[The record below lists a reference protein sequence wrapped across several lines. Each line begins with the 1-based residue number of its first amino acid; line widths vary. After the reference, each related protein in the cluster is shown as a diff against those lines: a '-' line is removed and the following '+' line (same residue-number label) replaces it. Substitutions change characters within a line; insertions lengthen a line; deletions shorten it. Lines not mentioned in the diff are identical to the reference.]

1 MRHARH
7 NAIKMRCFDFTHAIV
22 RAPGRSVVDGLRA
35 HDGPAPDFAAV
46 AREHDGYARALA
58 ACGLDLTI
66 LDPLE
71 DHPDALFVEDPAL
84 VFAEGAILLRPGA
97 ESRAAEAA
105 LLRPALERHFAD
117 VQVLSEGHADGGD
130 VMVTPDA
137 VMIGLSART
146 DAAGAVA
153 LTTALARL
161 GRRAMI
167 VAPPA
172 GALHLKTIASLIDEE
187 TILTTPEGAAS
198 GLFSRFRQV
207 VLAPEE
213 AAAANALR
221 INDTLLLPAHHPR
234 IADRLTGLGYHLM
247 LLDTSHVARIDAGL
261 SCMSLRW

>member
-1 MRHARH
+1 
-7 NAIKMRCFDFTHAIV
+7 MRCFDFTHAIL
-22 RAPGRSVVDGLRA
+22 RRPGHSVVDGLRA
-35 HDGPAPDFAAV
+35 HGGPAPVFAEI

-84 VFAEGAILLRPGA
+84 VFPEGAILLRPGA
-97 ESRAAEAA
+97 ASRAAEAA
-105 LLRPALERHFAD
+105 QLRPALERHFTD
-117 VQVLSEGHADGGD
+117 VQPLAAGHADGGD

-153 LTTALARL
+153 LAAALDRL

-167 VAPPA
+167 VTPPA

-187 TILTTPEGAAS
+187 TILTTPAGAAS
-198 GLFSRFRQV
+198 GLFARYRQI
-207 VLAPEE
+207 VLDPAE

-221 INDTLLLPAHHPR
+221 INDTLLLAAHHPR
-234 IADRLTGLGYHLM
+234 IADQLAGLGYAVVV
-247 LLDTSHVARIDAGL
+247 LDTTHVARIDAGL